1 MYYILILTG
10 LFTLIP
16 CWANAKT
23 ETIYA
28 SYKYVM
34 GDNDT
39 KNDAK
44 RICFL
49 EAKRL
54 LIEKAGVFIES
65 ETTVTDFKLTKDE
78 IKAYSA
84 AILKVEIANEELKF
98 NGETQTIFMTVK
110 ADVDTDE
117 VQKILASFKED
128 KTLQRKIINQQE
140 QLRAMENKL
149 TQLQDKLRT
158 VKPEDAVSLRKERN
172 VIFDEMS
179 EKEKIVFKIKAS
191 TQKAIDNIEIRMT
204 PDEVLKVAGYA
215 RSIDG
220 RCYSP
225 YAAWNYGDVWVLFE
239 SGLVKCI
246 VSADWYGDLNCYCSY
261 FISPGILKK

>member
-1 MYYILILTG
+1 MYHILILIG
-10 LFTLIP
+10 FFTLIP
-16 CWANAKT
+16 CRANAKT

-84 AILKVEIANEELKF
+84 AILKVEIANEEQTF
-98 NGETQTIFMTVK
+98 NGETQTIAMTVK
-110 ADVDTDE
+110 ADIDTDE
-117 VQKILASFKED
+117 AQKMLASIKGD
-128 KTLQRKIINQQE
+128 KALQRKIINQQE
-140 QLRAMENKL
+140 QLRKMENKL
-149 TQLQDKLRT
+149 TELQDKLRT
-158 VKPEDAVSLRKERN
+158 INPEAAVPLRKERN
-172 VIFDEMS
+172 VIFAEMS
-179 EKEKIVFKIKAS
+179 EKEKIVFNIKAS

-204 PDEVLKVAGYA
+204 TAEAQKIAGPP

-220 RCYSP
+220 CSRNY
-225 YAAWNYGDVWVLFE
+225 YALNYGNVWVLFE
-239 SGLVKCI
+239 SDLVKCI
-246 VSADWYGDLNCYCSY
+246 VDANVYESGNCFCSSY
-261 FISPGILKK
+261 LQILKK

>member
-1 MYYILILTG
+1 MYQRLMLIG
-10 LFTLIP
+10 LITLIP
-16 CWANAKT
+16 CWAHAKT
-23 ETIYA
+23 ETIFA

-98 NGETQTIFMTVK
+98 NGETQTISMTVK
-110 ADVDTDE
+110 ADIDTDE
-117 VQKILASFKED
+117 VQKILVSIKED

-179 EKEKIVFKIKAS
+179 EKEKIVFNIKAT
-191 TQKAIDNIEIRMT
+191 TQKAIDNIEMAMT
-204 PDEVLKVAGYA
+204 REDVLKVAGNP
-215 RSIDG
+215 RVIDE
-220 RCYSP
+220 CFP
-225 YAAWNYGDVWVLFE
+225 FEPAWNYGNAWVIFNG
-239 SGLVKCI
+239 GLVHCI
-246 VSADWYGDLNCYCSY
+246 VKASAFRSGYCEC
-261 FISPGILKK
+261 PGYWDVLKK